1 MVGHLKIV
9 CSVVLLVG
17 SGLVIAASAAYAAY
31 AADLSPHEQL
41 VARGLSKKASYYV
54 LPSEIE
60 FSKRLPDA
68 RKTRGKLSE
77 ALKKQADFEDQKQ
90 QHRKNIREY
99 VAERMRLANRLAST
113 GDIVKQNRLI
123 ARLNFLSE
131 QIELYTAGGVYHDEE
146 MHIAAEL
153 GRARQDFV
161 TLVGELR
168 AMVDKTDAEY
178 TALAANPGVQS
189 ALDELNKTSKRPLA
203 LGPRPNYA
211 RNLKQLAKM
220 EQAIVTRSI
229 KLHAKNGVLWL
240 DVSLNGQAPKR
251 MVFDTGASMV
261 TLPFEWAA
269 ELGLHPTEND
279 PVARMSVADGR
290 TVRATRMTLDSVRV
304 GDFEVRNVTCV
315 VMPDGLTN
323 VPPLLGQ
330 AFLRHFITTF
340 DAGAGEL
347 HLSRV
352 DPTAKP

>member
-1 MVGHLKIV
+1 MVGHFKIV
-9 CSVVLLVG
+9 CGAALLVG
-17 SGLVIAASAAYAAY
+17 GGFLIGGSLAHAG
-31 AADLSPHEQL
+31 DLSPHEEL

-60 FSKRLPDA
+60 FNKRLPDA

-90 QHRKNIREY
+90 QHRRNIRDH
-99 VAERMRLANRLAST
+99 VAERMRLANRLAGT
-113 GDIVKQNRLI
+113 GDVVKQNRLI
-123 ARLNFLSE
+123 ARLNYLNE
-131 QIELYTAGGVYHDEE
+131 QIELYTAGGVFHDEE
-146 MHIAAEL
+146 KHIAAEA
-153 GRARQDFV
+153 GRARQEFV
-161 TLVGELR
+161 TLVAELR
-168 AMVDKTDAEY
+168 ALVDKTDAGY
-178 TALAANPGVQS
+178 AALATNPGVQA
-189 ALDELNKTSKRPLA
+189 ALAELSKTSKRPLA

-220 EQAIVTRSI
+220 ERAIVTESI
-229 KLHAKNGVLWL
+229 KLHPKNGVLWL
-240 DVSLNGQAPKR
+240 DVSLNGRAAQR
-251 MVFDTGASMV
+251 MVFDTGASTV

-304 GDFEVRNVTCV
+304 GDFEVRSVSCV
-315 VMPDGLTN
+315 VMPADLTN

-330 AFLRHFITTF
+330 AFLRHFISTF

-347 HLSRV
+347 HLSKI
-352 DPTAKP
+352 DPTARGS

>member
-9 CSVVLLVG
+9 CGAALLVG
-17 SGLVIAASAAYAAY
+17 GGFLIAGSAAY

-60 FSKRLPDA
+60 LNKRLPDA

-77 ALKKQADFEDQKQ
+77 ALKKQAGFEERKQ

-99 VAERMRLANRLAST
+99 VAERMRLANRLAGT
-113 GDIVKQNRLI
+113 GDVAKQNRLI
-123 ARLNFLSE
+123 ARLNFLNE
-131 QIELYTAGGVYHDEE
+131 QIELYTAGGVFHEEE

-168 AMVDKTDAEY
+168 ALVDKTDAEY
-178 TALAANPGVQS
+178 AALSANPAVQS
-189 ALDELNKTSKRPLA
+189 ALNELNKASKRPLA

-220 EQAIVTRSI
+220 EQAIVTKSI
-229 KLHAKNGVLWL
+229 KLHPTKGVLWL
-240 DVSLNGQAPKR
+240 DVSLNGRPAKR

-279 PVARMSVADGR
+279 PIAHMSVADGR

-304 GDFEVRNVTCV
+304 GDFEVRNVSCV

-323 VPPLLGQ
+323 VPQLLGQ
-330 AFLRHFITTF
+330 AFLRHFISRF

>member
-1 MVGHLKIV
+1 MVGQLKIV
-9 CSVVLLVG
+9 CSAALLVG
-17 SGLVIAASAAYAAY
+17 GGLLIAGAAAF
-31 AADLSPHEQL
+31 AADLSAHEEL

-54 LPSEIE
+54 LASEIE

-68 RKTRGKLSE
+68 RKSRGKLSE
-77 ALKKQADFEDQKQ
+77 ALKNQADFEDRKQ
-90 QHRKNIREY
+90 QHRRNIREY

-123 ARLNFLSE
+123 ARLNFLNE
-131 QIELYTAGGVYHDEE
+131 QIELYTSGGVYHDEE

-153 GRARQDFV
+153 GRARQEFV
-161 TLVGELR
+161 TLVTELR
-168 AMVDKTDAEY
+168 ALVDKTDAEY
-178 TALAANPGVQS
+178 AALAAKPGVQS
-189 ALDELNKTSKRPLA
+189 ALAELNKTSKRPLA
-203 LGPRPNYA
+203 LGPRLNYA

-220 EQAIVTRSI
+220 EQAIVTKSI
-229 KLHAKNGVLWL
+229 KLHTKGGVLWL
-240 DVSLNGQAPKR
+240 DVSLNGRPAKR

-261 TLPFEWAA
+261 TLPFEWAE
-269 ELGLHPTEND
+269 ELGLRPTEND

-290 TVRATRMTLDSVRV
+290 TVRATRLTLDTVRV

-315 VMPDGLTN
+315 VMPEGLTN

-330 AFLRHFITTF
+330 AFLRHFISRF

-352 DPTAKP
+352 DPTARGS

>member
-1 MVGHLKIV
+1 MVGRLKIG
-9 CSVVLLVG
+9 CGAALLLVG
-17 SGLVIAASAAYAAY
+17 ELVIAGSAAF
-31 AADLSPHEQL
+31 AADLSAHEQL

-60 FSKRLPDA
+60 FNKRLQDT

-99 VAERMRLANRLAST
+99 VAERMRLANMLAGT
-113 GDIVKQNRLI
+113 GDVVKQNRLI
-123 ARLNFLSE
+123 ARLNFLNE

-153 GRARQDFV
+153 GRARQEFV
-161 TLVGELR
+161 TMVGELR
-168 AMVDKTDAEY
+168 ALVDKTDTDYA
-178 TALAANPGVQS
+178 AMAANPGVQA

-220 EQAIVTRSI
+220 EQAIVTKSI
-229 KLHAKNGVLWL
+229 KLHTKGGVLWL
-240 DVSLNGQAPKR
+240 DVSLNGRPAKR

-261 TLPFEWAA
+261 TLPFEWAE
-269 ELGLHPTEND
+269 ELGLRPTEND

-290 TVRATRMTLDSVRV
+290 TVRATRLTLDTVRV

-315 VMPDGLTN
+315 VMPEGLTN

-330 AFLRHFITTF
+330 AFLRHFISRF

-352 DPTAKP
+352 DPSARDS

>member
-1 MVGHLKIV
+1 MVGHFKIV
-9 CSVVLLVG
+9 CGAALLVG
-17 SGLVIAASAAYAAY
+17 GGFLIGGSLAHAG
-31 AADLSPHEQL
+31 DLSPHEEL

-60 FSKRLPDA
+60 FSKHLQDT

-77 ALKKQADFEDQKQ
+77 ALKNQADFQDQKQ

-123 ARLNFLSE
+123 ARLNYLNE
-131 QIELYTAGGVYHDEE
+131 QIELYTAGGVFHDEE

-168 AMVDKTDAEY
+168 ALVDQTDADY
-178 TALAANPGVQS
+178 TALSANPGVQA
-189 ALDELNKTSKRPLA
+189 ALNELNKTSRRPLA

-211 RNLKQLAKM
+211 RNLKQLFKM
-220 EQAIVTRSI
+220 EQAIVTKSI
-229 KLHAKNGVLWL
+229 KLHTKGGVLWL
-240 DVSLNGQAPKR
+240 DVSLNGRPAKR

-261 TLPFEWAA
+261 TLPFEWAE
-269 ELGLHPTEND
+269 ELGLRPTEND

-290 TVRATRMTLDSVRV
+290 TVRATRLTLDTVRV

-315 VMPDGLTN
+315 VMPEGLTN

-330 AFLRHFITTF
+330 AFLRHFISRF

-352 DPTAKP
+352 DPSARGS

>member
-9 CSVVLLVG
+9 CGVALLVG
-17 SGLVIAASAAYAAY
+17 GGLVIGGSAAF
-31 AADLSPHEQL
+31 AADLSAHEQL
-41 VARGLSKKASYYV
+41 VARGLSKKASYYL
-54 LPSEIE
+54 LPSEID
-60 FSKRLPDA
+60 FNKRLPDA

-113 GDIVKQNRLI
+113 GDVVKQNRLI
-123 ARLNFLSE
+123 GRLNFLNE
-131 QIELYTAGGVYHDEE
+131 QIELYTAGGIFHEEE

-168 AMVDKTDAEY
+168 ALVDKTDGEY
-178 TALAANPGVQS
+178 AALTANPGVQS

-211 RNLKQLAKM
+211 RNLKKLAKM
-220 EQAIVTRSI
+220 EQAIVTKSI
-229 KLHAKNGVLWL
+229 KLHHTKGVLWL
-240 DVSLNGQAPKR
+240 DVSLNGRPAKR

-304 GDFEVRNVTCV
+304 GDFEVRNVSCV

-323 VPPLLGQ
+323 VLPLLGQ
-330 AFLRHFITTF
+330 AFLRHFISRF

>member
-9 CSVVLLVG
+9 CSVALLVG
-17 SGLVIAASAAYAAY
+17 GGLLIGGSLSL
-31 AADLSPHEQL
+31 AADLSAHEQL

-54 LPSEIE
+54 LASEID
-60 FSKRLPDA
+60 FSKRLPSA
-68 RKTRGKLSE
+68 RKTRGKLNE
-77 ALKKQADFEDQKQ
+77 ALKKQADFEEQKQ
-90 QHRKNIREY
+90 QHRKKIREY

-113 GDIVKQNRLI
+113 GDVVKQNRLI
-123 ARLNFLSE
+123 ARLNFLNE

-146 MHIAAEL
+146 MHVAAEL
-153 GRARQDFV
+153 GRARQEFV
-161 TLVGELR
+161 TLVSELR
-168 AMVDKTDAEY
+168 ALVDKTVADYA
-178 TALAANPGVQS
+178 ALSANPGVQA
-189 ALDELNKTSKRPLA
+189 ALAELNKTSKRPLA

-220 EQAIVTRSI
+220 EQAIVTESI
-229 KLHAKNGVLWL
+229 KLHPTKGVLWL
-240 DVSLNGQAPKR
+240 DVSLNGRPAKR

-279 PVARMSVADGR
+279 PVAHMSVADGR

-304 GDFEVRNVTCV
+304 GDFEVRNVSCV
-315 VMPDGLTN
+315 VMPAGLTN

-330 AFLRHFITTF
+330 AFLRHFISKF

-352 DPTAKP
+352 DPTARGS

>member
-1 MVGHLKIV
+1 MAGHLKIV
-9 CSVVLLVG
+9 CGVALLMGGELLIGG
-17 SGLVIAASAAYAAY
+17 SLAVAV
-31 AADLSPHEQL
+31 DLSADEQL
-41 VARGLSKKASYYV
+41 VARGLLKRASFYV
-54 LPSEIE
+54 LPSEIA

-68 RKTRGKLSE
+68 RKTRGQLSK
-77 ALKKQADFEDQKQ
+77 ALKNQADFEQQKQ
-90 QHRKNIREY
+90 KHRKNIREY

-113 GDIVKQNRLI
+113 GDVVEQNRLI
-123 ARLNFLSE
+123 GRLNFLSE
-131 QIELYTAGGVYHDEE
+131 QIALYTSGGIFHEEE

-161 TLVGELR
+161 TLVGDLR
-168 AMVDKTDAEY
+168 ALVDKTDAEY
-178 TALAANPGVQS
+178 KALAASAGVQA
-189 ALDELNKTSKRPLA
+189 ALAELSKTSKRPLV

-220 EQAIVTRSI
+220 EQAIVTKSI
-229 KLHAKNGVLWL
+229 KLHPKNGVLWL
-240 DVSLNGQAPKR
+240 DVSLNGRGARR

-304 GDFEVRNVTCV
+304 GDFEVRNVSCV
-315 VMPDGLTN
+315 VMPADLTN

-330 AFLRHFITTF
+330 AFLRHFISKF
-340 DAGAGEL
+340 DAGAGVL

-352 DPTAKP
+352 DLTAKP

>member
-9 CSVVLLVG
+9 CGVALLVAGVLLMG
-17 SGLVIAASAAYAAY
+17 GSAAL
-31 AADLSPHEQL
+31 AADLSPHEEL
-41 VARGLSKKASYYV
+41 LARGLSKKASYYV
-54 LPSEIE
+54 VPSEIE

-68 RKTRGKLSE
+68 RKTRGKLSK
-77 ALKKQADFEDQKQ
+77 ALKKQADFEHRKQ
-90 QHRKNIREY
+90 EHRKNIREY

-113 GDIVKQNRLI
+113 GGVVEQNRLI
-123 ARLNFLSE
+123 ARLNFLNE
-131 QIELYTAGGVYHDEE
+131 QVELYTSGGVFHDEE

-153 GRARQDFV
+153 GRARQEFV
-161 TLVGELR
+161 TMVAELR
-168 AMVDKTDAEY
+168 ALVDKTDSDYA
-178 TALAANPGVQS
+178 AMAANPGVQS
-189 ALDELNKTSKRPLA
+189 ALDELSKTSKRPLV
-203 LGPRPNYA
+203 LGPRSNYA

-220 EQAIVTRSI
+220 EQAIVTKSI
-229 KLHAKNGVLWL
+229 KLHLTNGVLWL
-240 DVSLNGQAPKR
+240 DVSLNGRPAKR

-269 ELGLHPTEND
+269 DLGLHPTEND

-304 GDFEVRNVTCV
+304 GDFEVRNVACV

-330 AFLRHFITTF
+330 AFLRHFISRF

-352 DPTAKP
+352 DPTARGS

>member
-1 MVGHLKIV
+1 MVGRLKIACGV
-9 CSVVLLVG
+9 ALLVG
-17 SGLVIAASAAYAAY
+17 GGILIAGSAASAA
-31 AADLSPHEQL
+31 DLSAHEQL
-41 VARGLSKKASYYV
+41 VAQGLSKKASYYV

-60 FSKRLPDA
+60 LNKRLPEA

-77 ALKKQADFEDQKQ
+77 ALKKQADFGVQKQ

-99 VAERMRLANRLAST
+99 VAERMRLANRLAGT
-113 GDIVKQNRLI
+113 RDAVKQNRLI
-123 ARLNFLSE
+123 GRLNFLNE

-161 TLVGELR
+161 TLVTELR
-168 AMVDKTDAEY
+168 ALVDTTDAEY
-178 TALAANPGVQS
+178 AALSASPSVQS

-211 RNLKQLAKM
+211 RNLKKLAKM
-220 EQAIVTRSI
+220 EQAIVTKSI
-229 KLHAKNGVLWL
+229 KLHTGGGVLWL
-240 DVSLNGQAPKR
+240 DVSLNGRPAKR

-261 TLPFEWAA
+261 TLPFDWAA
-269 ELGLHPTEND
+269 ELGLHPSEND

-304 GDFEVRNVTCV
+304 GDLEVRNVTCV
-315 VMPDGLTN
+315 VMPAGLTN

-330 AFLRHFITTF
+330 AFLRHFISRF

-352 DPTAKP
+352 DPTVRGS

>member
-1 MVGHLKIV
+1 MVGHWKIV
-9 CSVVLLVG
+9 CSVALLVG
-17 SGLVIAASAAYAAY
+17 GGLVIAASAAYAA
-31 AADLSPHEQL
+31 DLSAHEQL
-41 VARGLSKKASYYV
+41 IARGLSKKASYYV

-60 FSKRLPDA
+60 FSKRLPHA

-77 ALKKQADFEDQKQ
+77 ASKKQADFEDQKQ

-113 GDIVKQNRLI
+113 GNVVKQNRLI
-123 ARLNFLSE
+123 ARLNFLNE

-161 TLVGELR
+161 TLVSELR
-168 AMVDKTDAEY
+168 AMVEKTDAEY
-178 TALAANPGVQS
+178 TAMAANPGVQS

-220 EQAIVTRSI
+220 EQAIVTKSI
-229 KLHAKNGVLWL
+229 KLHPAKGVLWL
-240 DVSLNGQAPKR
+240 DVSLNGRPAKR

-269 ELGLHPTEND
+269 ELGLHTTEND
-279 PVARMSVADGR
+279 PVAHLSVADGR
-290 TVRATRMTLDSVRV
+290 TVRATRMTIDSVRV
-304 GDFEVRNVTCV
+304 GDFEVRNVSCV

-330 AFLRHFITTF
+330 AFLRHFISRF

-352 DPTAKP
+352 DPTARGS